1 MRTALRCPMCGT
13 MNPVGNVYCEKCYA
27 RLIPMAAPPPEE
39 PEREQAPASDISPPA
54 GPPEKAR
61 EEEPQ
66 IEETQPEETD
76 GGDWLAQLRASAEEE
91 EIEEPETAEEP
102 VESVDLPDWL
112 RDMGPIG
119 AGTQVEEPA
128 VEPGFEE
135 EAPPIPPPAEEGI
148 TRPLHEK
155 ESAEVPAWL
164 RDMGPIGTETQVE
177 GPEVEPS
184 AEPDFEEEAPAIPPS
199 ARERITRRLQEPEPA
214 EVPEW
219 LRGLAPP
226 EAAPTEEPAPAAP
239 APAPAEVPEWLR
251 EIAPPEVAPA
261 EAAPATAAPPTE
273 APTPEAAPPTFE
285 APPEEPT
292 PAAPAPAPGEVP
304 DWLRE
309 IAPPE
314 AAPAEAAPAEAAPPT
329 EAPTPEAAPPT
340 FEAPPE
346 EPAPAAPAPAPGKVP
361 DWLRE
366 IAPPEAAPATET
378 APAVPPLAEVPA
390 EADITEVPDWLARV
404 QAEPGAPSAPVSPIL
419 IEGEAPS
426 PPLGPEA
433 GVTGGEELAPAA
445 IPDWLEDLRPVP
457 EELPASIEEEP
468 EETEGLLAGLRG
480 VLPPIPAFKTPDQR
494 EDAQVA
500 GEVGRSRA
508 ELLQSLL
515 TRPTEA
521 PRPEARKRGVTLGER
536 IQRWLMAAVLLIATL
551 STSLAPRLSL
561 NIPSLTQP
569 LALASV
575 TRAYDAIQ
583 GISAG
588 DSVLVAFEYGPAEA
602 DELDLVAEPMLRH
615 LLDRG
620 AQIYAASTQ
629 PEGQAVAE
637 AVLSTLDAPRQQF
650 SLHYKPGDA
659 TGVSQMLA
667 EAGTPQL
674 VLVLTARPGPLR
686 WWVEQ
691 TTLHSDTIPILGG
704 MSTALESAAS
714 PYLDVSAS
722 QMQGAIYGLS
732 GAASYERLG
741 GSTGQATQRLDA
753 LALGH
758 LSIVG
763 LMILGAV
770 FYALRGLRRRA
781 K

>member
-1 MRTALRCPMCGT
+1 MIYCPKCGTANPRGSRFCNECGEALPMRTALRCPMCGT

-251 EIAPPEVAPA
+251 EIAPPE
-261 EAAPATAAPPTE
+261 
-273 APTPEAAPPTFE
+273 
-285 APPEEPT
+285 
-292 PAAPAPAPGEVP
+292 
-304 DWLRE
+304 
-309 IAPPE
+309 

-515 TRPTEA
+515 TQPTEA